1 MDINYE
7 LYKVFY
13 HVAVTLSFSDASRQ
27 LYISQSAVSQ
37 SIKVLEKKLNQQLFI
52 RSTKRVQLTPEGEI
66 VVQYAQR
73 MAALYNRLQKEL
85 SDTEK
90 QPVKLCVGLTH
101 TAESNLTTE
110 VLAKCSSEKS
120 GFTIMI
126 VTDTINNLYTMLEN
140 YELDLAIV
148 EGNASHPSMNSL
160 VLNTDF
166 LVCVMSADNPLSRNA
181 LVTLEELK
189 RERMI
194 LRLPTSATR
203 ELFDS
208 SLRSMKDSPDNY
220 NIILEVDNI
229 ATIKDLVRKNLGVS
243 VLPQSACLKELRK
256 GSLTA
261 LPIENLSMVRETR
274 LVYNRDFR
282 RKDILRTITRVYRET
297 ARAYQ

>member
-1 MDINYE
+1 
-7 LYKVFY
+7 
-13 HVAVTLSFSDASRQ
+13 
-27 LYISQSAVSQ
+27 
-37 SIKVLEKKLNQQLFI
+37 
-52 RSTKRVQLTPEGEI
+52 
-66 VVQYAQR
+66 
-73 MAALYNRLQKEL
+73 
-85 SDTEK
+85 
-90 QPVKLCVGLTH
+90 
-101 TAESNLTTE
+101 
-110 VLAKCSSEKS
+110 
-120 GFTIMI
+120 
-126 VTDTINNLYTMLEN
+126 
-140 YELDLAIV
+140 
-148 EGNASHPSMNSL
+148 MNSL